1 LFFHLFIPQ
10 NHSIGERIVV
20 RYFSGG
26 TTEAW
31 CCGRKRT
38 NILNPNVSWCA
49 CRKRRKFILFLL
61 FLFLL
66 CHTFF
71 FLATYFFIL
80 FVFYYYAY
88 GLWTMCTRPLHFF
101 CWAFFSF
108 FPWNDKILNWAYYF
122 FNKTKVNIG
131 FTAS

>member
-1 LFFHLFIPQ
+1 LFIPQ

-49 CRKRRKFILFLL
+49 CRKRRKFILMRMDYEQCVQGLYTSFVGPFSL
-61 FLFLL
+61 FSLEMTKYL
-66 CHTFF
+66 
-71 FLATYFFIL
+71 I
-80 FVFYYYAY
+80 
-88 GLWTMCTRPLHFF
+88 GPII
-101 CWAFFSF
+101 FS
-108 FPWNDKILNWAYYF
+108 
-122 FNKTKVNIG
+122 TKLK
-131 FTAS
+131 